1 MPGTLELLETLVG
14 LDTTTRGSN
23 LELIAFVE
31 GLLDHHGV
39 ASTRV
44 PSPDGTKANLLARI
58 GPDAPGGVVLSGH
71 TDCVPVSGQPWS
83 RDPFVLEQRG
93 GLLYG
98 RGTTDM
104 KGFLAAVLAA
114 LGNMTSASLRR
125 PILLALSYDEE
136 IGTVGAPSLVEH
148 LLATQARPA
157 AVVVGEPT
165 SMETVTAHKGIRSF
179 VTTVHG
185 RDAHSS
191 QPHRAANA
199 VAAAARIAAYIDDLA
214 EEHHAAG
221 SDPRFDP
228 PHTTFN
234 LATINGG
241 QAINIVPRRCELAWE
256 YRPVPADDGEAIRA
270 QVDAYIEA
278 EVLPRLRATVDDCRV
293 DTRAD
298 ALVRAMATE
307 EDGVADRLVRGLTGY
322 DGPERTVAFGTDGGH
337 FQAAGLSTVVCGPGS
352 IDQAH
357 QPDEYLEVEQLHA
370 CERMIEELV
379 TVSQHAGAPE

>member
-1 MPGTLELLETLVG
+1 MADTLELLETLVG

-23 LELIAFVE
+23 LELISFVE
-31 GLLDHHGV
+31 DLLDRHGV
-39 ASTRV
+39 ASSRV

-58 GPDAPGGVVLSGH
+58 GPDVEGGVVLSGH
-71 TDCVPVSGQPWS
+71 TDCVPVTGQPWS
-83 RDPFVLEQRG
+83 RDPFTLDQQD

-98 RGTTDM
+98 RGATDM
-104 KGFLAAVLAA
+104 KGFVAAVLAA
-114 LGNMTSASLRR
+114 LEEMTSAGLRR

-157 AVVVGEPT
+157 AVIVGEPT
-165 SMETVTAHKGIRSF
+165 RMETVTAHKGIRSF

-199 VAAAARIAAYIDDLA
+199 VAAAARIASYIDDLA
-214 EEHHAAG
+214 QEHHRAG
-221 SDPRFDP
+221 RDPRFDP

-234 LATINGG
+234 LATITGG
-241 QAINIVPRRCELAWE
+241 QAINIVPRLCELAWE
-256 YRPVPADDGEAIRA
+256 YRPVPDDDGEQIKE
-270 QVDAYIEA
+270 QVDAFIEA
-278 EVLPRLRATVDDCRV
+278 EVLPRLHAGIGEGHVVT
-293 DTRAD
+293 TAD

-307 EDGVADRLVRGLTGY
+307 EDGVADRLVRELTGY
-322 DGPERTVAFGTDGGH
+322 DGPQRTVAFGTDGGH

-357 QPDEYLEVEQLHA
+357 QPDEYLEVEQLRA
-370 CERMIEELV
+370 CERMIEALISTSE
-379 TVSQHAGAPE
+379 E